1 LLSSRFQFENIPK
14 PTFNRVDLLEVEIL
28 DDTSEPRRFNES
40 IVKLRE
46 QMVQND
52 SGSNILNVKFALDDM
67 KRIVLSTRRYVYT
80 SLGDAFRVGIAL
92 PEDYG
97 LMVVNIKNTANYER
111 GLLKTKNWA
120 VHPDWYSRI
129 RYNYKQIY
137 LDLFRIYCNDD
148 SGKEPEEV
156 VRCCLLRKH
165 TSTNFKSSS
174 GTKT

>member
-1 LLSSRFQFENIPK
+1 
-14 PTFNRVDLLEVEIL
+14 VDLLEVEIL

-67 KRIVLSTRRYVYT
+67 VRAEMKTFRVFSSFLQKRIVLSTRRYVYT

-120 VHPDWYSRI
+120 VHPDW
-129 RYNYKQIY
+129 
-137 LDLFRIYCNDD
+137 IYCNDD

-165 TSTNFKSSS
+165 TNEPLFKSLLFDAEV
-174 GTKT
+174 TRWFEDPIENEEQ

>member
-1 LLSSRFQFENIPK
+1 
-14 PTFNRVDLLEVEIL
+14 
-28 DDTSEPRRFNES
+28 
-40 IVKLRE
+40 
-46 QMVQND
+46 MVQND

-67 KRIVLSTRRYVYT
+67 VRAEMKTFRVFSSFLQKRIVLSTRRYVYT

-148 SGKEPEEV
+148 SGKQPEEV